1 MERRLMEPVEACNTC
16 PAQVRAVLCEAGG
29 TGVPAFAQVRHQ
41 HRYLARQTLYHEE
54 TPALGLYVLCH
65 GRIKVSRA
73 DGNGREQILR
83 LVDPGGVLGEEVLI
97 EGARYVGTARAL
109 EDSLAAF
116 VAREDLLRLLRT
128 HDGLGVSLLF
138 HLARELVSIQ
148 THLTRVALADAR
160 SRLATLLLDLCGRYG
175 QPGRGGD
182 PAHMAMGQ
190 ASGLGVQI
198 ALNLSR
204 SELAAMVGLTPETV
218 MRLLSEFREEGI
230 LRTEGRAVT
239 LLAPERLKALT
250 LERPEAPLAR
260 GH

>member
-1 MERRLMEPVEACNTC
+1 MEPVEACNTC

-54 TPALGLYVLCH
+54 TPALGLYVCCH

-73 DGNGREQILR
+73 GGNGREQILR

-175 QPGRGGD
+175 QPARGGD
-182 PAHMAMGQ
+182 PAHMTMGQ
-190 ASGLGVQI
+190 ANGLGVQL

-218 MRLLSEFREEGI
+218 IWLLSEFREEGI

>member
-1 MERRLMEPVEACNTC
+1 MKGKDACDAC
-16 PAQVRAVLCEAGG
+16 DAREGAALCGSETAALA
-29 TGVPAFAQVRHQ
+29 AFARVHHQ
-41 HRYLARQTLYHEE
+41 HQYLAKQTLYHEG
-54 TPALGLYVLCH
+54 TPALGLYVVCR

>member
-1 MERRLMEPVEACNTC
+1 MGSEDLERGLMESVEACHTC

-29 TGVPAFAQVRHQ
+29 TGVPAFARVRSQ

-54 TPALGLYVLCH
+54 TPALGLYILCH

-128 HDGLGVSLLF
+128 HDGLGVSLLLL
-138 HLARELVSIQ
+138 LARELVSIQ
-148 THLTRVALADAR
+148 TNLTRVALADAR
-160 SRLATLLLDLCGRYG
+160 SRLATLLLDLGRRYG
-175 QPGRGGD
+175 QPGRDGT
-182 PAHMAMGQ
+182 Q
-190 ASGLGVQI
+190 L

-239 LLAPERLKALT
+239 LLAPARLKALT
-250 LERPEAPLAR
+250 LERPEAALAR

>member
-1 MERRLMEPVEACNTC
+1 MEPVEACNTC

-73 DGNGREQILR
+73 GGNGREQILR

-175 QPGRGGD
+175 QPGRGGT
-182 PAHMAMGQ
+182 Q
-190 ASGLGVQI
+190 L

>member
-1 MERRLMEPVEACNTC
+1 
-16 PAQVRAVLCEAGG
+16 
-29 TGVPAFAQVRHQ
+29 VRHQ

-54 TPALGLYVLCH
+54 TPALGLYVLCR

-109 EDSLAAF
+109 EESLAAF
-116 VAREDLLRLLRT
+116 VARGDLLRLLRT
-128 HDGLGVSLLF
+128 HDGLGVSLLL

-160 SRLATLLLDLCGRYG
+160 SRLATLLLDLSRRYG
-175 QPGRGGD
+175 QPGRGGT
-182 PAHMAMGQ
+182 Q
-190 ASGLGVQI
+190 L
-198 ALNLSR
+198 ALHLSR
-204 SELAAMVGLTPETV
+204 GELAAMVGLTPETV
-218 MRLLSEFREEGI
+218 MRLLSEFRMEGI

-250 LERPEAPLAR
+250 LERPEASLAR

>member
-1 MERRLMEPVEACNTC
+1 MKGKDACDAC
-16 PAQVRAVLCEAGG
+16 DAREGAALCGSETAALA
-29 TGVPAFAQVRHQ
+29 AFARVHHQ
-41 HRYLARQTLYHEE
+41 HRYLAKQTLYHEG
-54 TPALGLYVLCH
+54 TPALGLYVVCR

-175 QPGRGGD
+175 QPARGGD
-182 PAHMAMGQ
+182 PAHMTMGQ
-190 ASGLGVQI
+190 ANGLGVQL

-218 MRLLSEFREEGI
+218 IWLLSEFREEGI